1 MCVCLIRGFSLFFV
15 SSRFGYTKKKML
27 IGIISVTSFRLPQI
41 HASSTQILYQTTK
54 SSETTGLKMILQDF
68 RIWRKYA
75 ENETFSGIFVFA
87 CTARLQIDTLMTLSR
102 LGLHTG

>member
-1 MCVCLIRGFSLFFV
+1 MRLSDQRIFVIFRFESLRV
-15 SSRFGYTKKKML
+15 YEKKML

-75 ENETFSGIFVFA
+75 ENETFSGKFDQSSFLLA
-87 CTARLQIDTLMTLSR
+87 QLASR
-102 LGLHTG
+102 